1 MDELLCKLDF
11 SCCLNSSRG
20 RPRNSAATLSRGAS
34 SASAEG
40 NSESGW
46 ESSACTAW
54 SSWSALERLGMGP
67 PHARPQVFQSA
78 KLELLDGSFAAAQF
92 LRNVAHA
99 LLLHKTQDDDAVLV
113 RRQLVYQPKQ
123 SGALFHLAHGDG
135 IFDVLGG
142 VGQLGFTAGTLPLA
156 GNGIGGH
163 AIEPG
168 GKGHASPLKTVQ
180 ISQGAVKNVGSDVLG
195 LGAVAHAADHERVH
209 ALEVALVE
217 LSEAAGVALCRFDEL
232 ALVLGFQFGSLQRF
246 SPAGVP
252 CPIEIN
258 RGGGKKVTGVFRTA
272 SSPFHSVMLSEGA
285 TPESKHPAVAVPLC

>member
-46 ESSACTAW
+46 ESSACTDW
-54 SSWSALERLGMGP
+54 SSWPALERLGIGP
-67 PHARPQVFQSA
+67 PHARPQVLQSA
-78 KLELLDGSFAAAQF
+78 KLQLLDGSLAAEQ
-92 LRNVAHA
+92 LTGDLTNA
-99 LLLHKTQDDDAVLV
+99 LLLHKTQNDDAVLV
-113 RRQLVYQPKQ
+113 RRQIVHEPKQ
-123 SGALFHLAHGDG
+123 GGALFHLAHGDG
-135 IFDVLGG
+135 ILNVLGG
-142 VGQLGFTAGTLPLA
+142 VGQLGFAAGTLPA
-156 GNGIGGH
+156 VGNGVGGH

-168 GKGHASPLKTVQ
+168 SKGHASPLKAAQVGQGTVEDF
-180 ISQGAVKNVGSDVLG
+180 GGNVLG
-195 LGAVAHAADHERVH
+195 FGAVAHVADHERVH
-209 ALEVALVE
+209 ALEVALVK
-217 LSEAAGVALCRFDEL
+217 LAEAAGVALRRFDEL

-258 RGGGKKVTGVFRTA
+258 RGGGKKVTR
-272 SSPFHSVMLSEGA
+272 SEERRVG
-285 TPESKHPAVAVPLC
+285 EELRY